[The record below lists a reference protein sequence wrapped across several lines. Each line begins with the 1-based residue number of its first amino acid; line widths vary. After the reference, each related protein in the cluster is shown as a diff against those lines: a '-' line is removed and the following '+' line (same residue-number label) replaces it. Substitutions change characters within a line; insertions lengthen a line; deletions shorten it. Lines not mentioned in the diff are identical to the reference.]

1 VANYCSHLKHDCSY
15 EIEPLDQIEAKELF
29 FRRLFGQ
36 VDDCPQNLEKVS
48 EDILKKCGGMPL
60 AINSIAGILACSPVK
75 SLEEWQNLHNSL
87 GSELDN
93 GSTMEKV
100 KHILL
105 LNHSELPYHL
115 KTCFLYFSIYPEDY
129 KIRRKNVVQRWL
141 AEGFISEKRGLSAE
155 QVAENYFAEF
165 VNRSMIQPI
174 DISDSGKVKTCRIH
188 DVMLE
193 VIVRMSVEQNF
204 ISLWGDRYVMTS
216 HDKVRRLSLHGNG
229 ANLPASLE
237 LSHVLWR
244 YDQSCAFRQ
253 GKIS

>member
-1 VANYCSHLKHDCSY
+1 LVADGWFVLREKYCWLVADKPS
-15 EIEPLDQIEAKELF
+15 E
-29 FRRLFGQ
+29 Q
-36 VDDCPQNLEKVS
+36 VAQSRAWRNGRTYTTL
-48 EDILKKCGGMPL
+48 
-60 AINSIAGILACSPVK
+60 
-75 SLEEWQNLHNSL
+75 
-87 GSELDN
+87 ELDN

-105 LNHSELPYHL
+105 LSYSELPYHL

-129 KIRRKNVVQRWL
+129 KIRRKNVVQRWV

-174 DISDSGKVKTCRIH
+174 DISDSEKVKTCRIH

-204 ISLWGDRYVMTS
+204 ISLWGNQYVMTS
-216 HDKVRRLSLHGNG
+216 HDKVRRLSLHMAMVRICQRAWNCHM
-229 ANLPASLE
+229 SD
-237 LSHVLWR
+237 H
-244 YDQSCAFRQ
+244 
-253 GKIS
+253 